1 MAHFIKNNEAVARKA
16 PDNLV
21 FAGNLKLENS
31 VILIIDYG
39 AESVEESSSGNTQP
53 DNPLQT

>member
-1 MAHFIKNNEAVARKA
+1 MAHFIKNNEAVAGKA

-53 DNPLQT
+53 DNPL